1 MRRKATQCLLWLGH
15 YSLHSHK
22 VFCLADTCWLRALAI
37 KSLLTNGVV
46 RVMNVHRIGACH
58 VGLQPPSF
66 CKNKG
71 RPSLFYHV
79 LDTTNVDWMGE
90 SSGSQMKEYIWTHVL
105 HPEQQAIKVSASWT
119 FKLIFEWKL
128 YPQVC
133 SFSQAPFPYW
143 GRYFHMIKCSKA
155 FPPLFLHTVNRLWE
169 NLGTR
174 LALAQ
179 IWSGYF
185 DIMLAHMMSHK
196 RAYWFGCQAVGRG
209 TGWVGSEPKLVGII
223 QTTGV
228 DYPSAMK
235 KVHMHKQTLIGL

>member
-1 MRRKATQCLLWLGH
+1 MPHVNCYFHSDIWICKTLIYMFRCLTGNEL
-15 YSLHSHK
+15 
-22 VFCLADTCWLRALAI
+22 
-37 KSLLTNGVV
+37 
-46 RVMNVHRIGACH
+46 
-58 VGLQPPSF
+58 PSF

-79 LDTTNVDWMGE
+79 LNTTNVDWMGE
-90 SSGSQMKEYIWTHVL
+90 SSGSQMKEFICTHVL
-105 HPEQQAIKVSASWT
+105 HHEQQAIKVSASWT
-119 FKLIFEWKL
+119 FKLKSLNGNYTLKFAL
-128 YPQVC
+128 SVRHP
-133 SFSQAPFPYW
+133 SPTGR

-185 DIMLAHMMSHK
+185 DIMLVHMMSHK

-209 TGWVGSEPKLVGII
+209 TGWVGSEPQLVGII

-235 KVHMHKQTLIGL
+235 KVHMHKQTLIGLLV